1 MQFIT
6 KIALALAIS
15 SSALISTAIAV
26 PTPQMLG
33 IIGEQA
39 GNTAV
44 QSRQCIWEPRTGER
58 GDEFS
63 DCVLARQMLGAS
75 VDDGD
80 VQSRQ
85 IAHASIP
92 DVSGQ

>member
-1 MQFIT
+1 MHFIT

-15 SSALISTAIAV
+15 SSALISTAVAA

-33 IIGEQA
+33 TIGDQA
-39 GNTAV
+39 GATV
-44 QSRQCIWEPRTGER
+44 HSRQCIWGPGSQRDDGS
-58 GDEFS
+58 S
-63 DCVLARQMLGAS
+63 DCIVSRQMLGAS

-85 IAHASIP
+85 IAHASTP
-92 DVSGQ
+92 DVSGH